1 MNYADPELRDR
12 LAAEYALGAL
22 RGLERRRFERLLSGD
37 RDLRALVEE
46 WELRLNLLG
55 ESAPAVEP
63 RAQVWSEIARQI
75 APTPASTPAP
85 TPAPAR
91 EGWLDRLSDSLAF
104 WRAAAGLAAATAA
117 ALIFYVAFLPPS
129 VAPQQIAALHERL
142 ARIEDT
148 TRGMAGVPGEIA
160 ALGDRLANL
169 ASRVDV
175 VASRPTHVAVL
186 LDKDQRPMMTADLDT
201 ADGRLVLRLNLTPP
215 RDFTAHVLE
224 VWLVSPDGVRRSLG
238 IFPSERPGT
247 TTALFLPHDTADALA
262 KAALAVSLEPKGG
275 STTGRPSGPVLFTGA
290 LMPAAL

>member
-37 RDLRALVEE
+37 RDLRALVED

-75 APTPASTPAP
+75 APTPAS

-129 VAPQQIAALHERL
+129 VAPQQIAALDERL

-148 TRGMAGVPGEIA
+148 TRGMIGVPGEIA
-160 ALGDRLANL
+160 ALGDRLTNL

-247 TTALFLPHDTADALA
+247 TTALFLPHDTAEALA

>member
-37 RDLRALVEE
+37 RDLRALVED

-75 APTPASTPAP
+75 APAPAS

-129 VAPQQIAALHERL
+129 VAPQQIAALDERL

-148 TRGMAGVPGEIA
+148 TRGMVGVPGEIA
-160 ALGDRLANL
+160 ALGDRLTNL

-175 VASRPTHVAVL
+175 IASRPTHVAVL

-247 TTALFLPHDTADALA
+247 TTALFLPHDTAEALA